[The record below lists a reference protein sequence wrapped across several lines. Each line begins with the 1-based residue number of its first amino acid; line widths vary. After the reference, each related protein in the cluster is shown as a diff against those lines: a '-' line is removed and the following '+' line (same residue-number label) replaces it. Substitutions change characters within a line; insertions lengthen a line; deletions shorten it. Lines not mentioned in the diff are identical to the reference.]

1 KKTGLSHCFI
11 WNKKCSACRY
21 TFYLQSNCNLMFYK
35 RFCWFLGCSAD
46 MVFGDGSVFQ
56 AFGFLSMNSGCDS
69 GYFFAGCPVPDS
81 EGVIPSMN
89 RA

>member
-1 KKTGLSHCFI
+1 
-11 WNKKCSACRY
+11 
-21 TFYLQSNCNLMFYK
+21 
-35 RFCWFLGCSAD
+35 

-69 GYFFAGCPVPDS
+69 GYFFAGCPVPES
-81 EGVIPSMN
+81 EDVIPSMN

>member
-1 KKTGLSHCFI
+1 
-11 WNKKCSACRY
+11 
-21 TFYLQSNCNLMFYK
+21 MFYK

-69 GYFFAGCPVPDS
+69 GYFFAGCPVPES
-81 EGVIPSMN
+81 EDVIPSMN